1 MRPLLD
7 RNGGGLDAG
16 RHRCESPDVAVPETS
31 RSQRARNSL
40 AGFTAREAQRGSAM
54 PDSMRAALV
63 AELGQAFSAPYQVP
77 ITVVAN
83 AVLMSAGWF
92 LLPRDWLFTITSPLA
107 FPIVLSSWMYS
118 DVPATNVLAPDRLR
132 VLAAFDDS
140 RMLTRLL
147 VAKSAVLWLFVAPF
161 CVLIAVAAG
170 LRRHDVLIVIT
181 AIVGICVIPVGA
193 LPAAALVGI
202 RWPYHPLELRYRW
215 EHRRPLARMIVRWT
229 ILILL
234 PYVLVPALS
243 LLMTLPALVVLVRS
257 HEDNSHVV
265 NFLNALGEKIGIHF
279 SAGGRPLTTGMFA
292 LCVTITCGV
301 AVLSWLVGRW
311 ADLRLI
317 SRRRAALA
325 DWLADPAMG

>member
-1 MRPLLD
+1 VP
-7 RNGGGLDAG
+7 
-16 RHRCESPDVAVPETS
+16 VPEIS
-31 RSQRARNSL
+31 HSQRARDSL
-40 AGFTAREAQRGSAM
+40 AGFTAREGQRGSAM
-54 PDSMRAALV
+54 PVNFRTALV
-63 AELGQAFSAPYQVP
+63 AELGQAFSAPYQIP

-83 AVLMSAGWF
+83 AVLMSAAWF

-132 VLAAFDDS
+132 VLAALDDP

-147 VAKSAVLWLFVAPF
+147 VAKSAVLWLFVAPL
-161 CVLIAVAAG
+161 CVLIAVVSG
-170 LRRHDVLIVIT
+170 IRRHDILIVIT
-181 AIVGICVIPVGA
+181 AIVGICVIPVGC
-193 LPAAALVGI
+193 LPVAALVGI

-229 ILILL
+229 VLILL
-234 PYVLVPALS
+234 PYILVPALGV
-243 LLMTLPALVVLVRS
+243 LMTLPALAVLVRS

-265 NFLNALGEKIGIHF
+265 NFLNDIGQKLGIHF
-279 SAGGRPLTTGMFA
+279 SAGGRPLSTGMFA

-301 AVLSWLVGRW
+301 AALTWLVGRW

-317 SRRRAALA
+317 KRRKAALA
-325 DWLADPAMG
+325 NWLADPTRG